1 MLYLLITIKILHI
14 TDGLFIRRYLDTNSI
29 RKAFIDKIINDY
41 YSLKKTYHWWFLF
54 HRSFRQIHMEKVCQ
68 TKTFTI
74 VISLIISLVSMLY
87 HRQRKSFVILISDLF
102 QITNRLK
109 PSVIDMLLVAR
120 LCNFLKLFG
129 TLRGILVR
137 RWFCA

>member
-1 MLYLLITIKILHI
+1 MK
-14 TDGLFIRRYLDTNSI
+14 
-29 RKAFIDKIINDY
+29 
-41 YSLKKTYHWWFLF
+41 
-54 HRSFRQIHMEKVCQ
+54 KVCQ

-109 PSVIDMLLVAR
+109 PSVIHMLLVAR

-137 RWFCA
+137 R